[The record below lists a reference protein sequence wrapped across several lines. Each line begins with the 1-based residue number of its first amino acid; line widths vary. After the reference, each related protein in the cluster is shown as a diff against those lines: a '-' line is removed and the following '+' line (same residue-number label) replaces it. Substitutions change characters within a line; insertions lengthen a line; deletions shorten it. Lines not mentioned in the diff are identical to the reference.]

1 MDKELLQQAA
11 QYNKKRKR
19 RKIWQRVVTVMAAMV
34 VFVTTYLLILPAI
47 TRESQPTCGLTE
59 HEHTDACYQK
69 SVTRI
74 VCEQPKDV
82 IHQHNEL
89 CYDAGRGL
97 ICALPET
104 KDLDTTPTDV
114 PVHNHTKECLKEY
127 ELVEPVL
134 LCDVQEHTHHEILCY
149 LDESVEMEKAEDWQ
163 KTLPSELTKQWPVD
177 LVAVAASQK
186 GYEESKTNVSVIGE
200 GDIKGA
206 TRYGIWYGDP
216 YGDWNTMFVSFCL
229 YYAGISD
236 DLFPYEANSYR
247 WALELENQG
256 LYEAVSTQFTP
267 NVGDLAFFDMNT
279 DSNADRVG
287 IITKVVPPSDASPQ
301 GELVVIEGD
310 TANNKVEEITYPL
323 VNQQILGYGTVTQAY
338 RDFLASTKLKAPL
351 MYSVAPMATET
362 TIAKKVDYN
371 KNLFTAEN
379 SFVVYTVSNN
389 RYYAFDGNGTPVEI
403 FMGQNDAILTTVS
416 DPKILLWTFTASGG
430 TNSYLIQNVS
440 TGRYMHAYPNNGSG
454 VVTSGAYTSVI
465 STSGSGIRIKSNN
478 EYAMLDTNS
487 MTFKVTTSQ
496 NSAAVYQLGLNSQC
510 TLWLD
515 GSNGGIMMYGGSP
528 NTAFTVSA
536 GTPYQLPD
544 TWQSP
549 DKYDYKLAGWYDISH
564 SRYYAPGSY
573 ITISENTVLYA
584 DWVAKNYDIGQ
595 FNEHVANTVSTKDY
609 ITTHVF
615 DYSSMFNLLS
625 LAPSVTANASSHSE
639 TWKLITSGNVPY
651 NNQPT
656 INYILRDW
664 DRGNRDISYPNGT
677 GGHNTNGGVYSGL
690 YSDKIA
696 DLLFNPE
703 TSYNPQDGSGVIGKQ
718 YLGTGDHLFQYM
730 TDPNDPHYGYYYYD
744 STRNAASFNQ
754 SEGRFYVYDY
764 LERTSDSANANDA
777 AKYSDF
783 LPLNS
788 PYVNTNGKK
797 VVTYSYSG
805 DRGEYEGT
813 THYLYDSKYN
823 SGSATPSNT
832 GANLW
837 FGMRSDLKF
846 FLPNVPGTRDE
857 DGNYGNK
864 DLYGKDM
871 HFQFS
876 GDDDVWV
883 LVDGKLV
890 LDIGGI
896 HGVESGDINFST
908 GVVTVNGSQTG
919 TLEWLTEGD
928 HVLSLLY
935 LERGSSQS
943 NCAIYF
949 NLAPRFQL
957 TLQKE
962 DVLSQEKLDGAEFSV
977 YTDKACTIPAQLW
990 VSEAAHNAEE
1000 PSTNVFTV
1008 LNGSASIWGFSS
1020 GKMYYIKETKAP
1032 DNPEYSCANGI
1043 ICFSLDKE
1051 GEASYSV
1058 EILPENGIV
1067 SNGFTVHG
1075 FRIDEEKQ
1083 QAFFVVTNAKD
1094 SVKETTTV
1102 QVYKQWNDT
1111 ADHSNHSVHVYLTV
1125 EDEDGTVRRI
1135 REIMLSDANEWNYI
1149 WTSLPKYLDDG
1160 TTPVVYKVEEG
1171 YSTGYYGQIERVNEI
1186 VITTT
1191 AWAEAYSFEQGKEYV
1206 LKTTSGC
1213 LSTTSATAGTFK
1225 WVDEETAKNSSLAL
1239 WKVTASGSSFILTN
1253 REGQRIT
1260 YNHSSWSSSS
1270 RYFYPNKSNTNYQSL
1285 SYTQTT
1291 NGVKIYAKPSG
1302 NNTYYFGALNSNQR
1316 GAAQN
1321 QNNGLTF
1328 VPMTLVTKETV
1339 QKVQNYAYKITNTP
1353 LKEETSLTVTK
1364 TWDVGTNGDNSLYQQ
1379 LQVTVKLL
1387 ANGKETGRTL
1397 TLGIKNNWSDVFLG
1411 LPYKDA
1417 DGNVIRY
1424 TVEES
1429 WDTYDWTPTYG
1440 PIVTIGGTPN
1450 RYETGITNTYRWGY
1464 DYELP
1469 ATGGEGNFMY
1479 TAGGLVCLG
1488 IAAGVLMYKRKKRR
1502 KEDSAPP

>member
-287 IITKVVPPSDASPQ
+287 IVTKIVPPSDSSPQ

-403 FMGQNDAILTTVS
+403 FMGQNDTILTTVS

-465 STSGSGIRIKSNN
+465 STSGSGICIKSNN

-639 TWKLITSGNVPY
+639 TWNLITSGNVPY

-690 YSDKIA
+690 YSDTIA

-703 TSYNPQDGSGVIGKQ
+703 TSYNPQDGSGVVGKQ

-764 LERTSDSANANDA
+764 LERTSDSANANDT

-813 THYLYDSKYN
+813 THYMYDSKYN

-908 GVVTVNGSQTG
+908 GVVTVNGTQTG

-1285 SYTQTT
+1285 SYTQTS

-1353 LKEETSLTVTK
+1353 LEEETSLTVTK

>member
-287 IITKVVPPSDASPQ
+287 IVTKIVPPSDSSPQ

-403 FMGQNDAILTTVS
+403 FMGQNDTILTTVS

-465 STSGSGIRIKSNN
+465 STSGSGICIKSNN

-549 DKYDYKLAGWYDISH
+549 DKYEYQLAGWYDISH

-625 LAPSVTANASSHSE
+625 LAPSVTASASSHSE
-639 TWKLITSGNVPY
+639 TWNLITSGNVPY

-718 YLGTGDHLFQYM
+718 YLGTADHLFQYM

-764 LERTSDSANANDA
+764 LERTSDSANANDT
-777 AKYSDF
+777 AKHSDF

-813 THYLYDSKYN
+813 THYMYDSKYN

-908 GVVTVNGSQTG
+908 GVVTVNGTQTG

-1285 SYTQTT
+1285 SYTQTS

-1339 QKVQNYAYKITNTP
+1339 QKVQNYAYKITNSP
-1353 LKEETSLTVTK
+1353 LEEETSLTVTK

-1397 TLGIKNNWSDVFLG
+1397 T
-1411 LPYKDA
+1411 
-1417 DGNVIRY
+1417 
-1424 TVEES
+1424 
-1429 WDTYDWTPTYG
+1429 
-1440 PIVTIGGTPN
+1440 
-1450 RYETGITNTYRWGY
+1450 
-1464 DYELP
+1464 
-1469 ATGGEGNFMY
+1469 
-1479 TAGGLVCLG
+1479 
-1488 IAAGVLMYKRKKRR
+1488 
-1502 KEDSAPP
+1502 

>member
-1 MDKELLQQAA
+1 MEQELLKQAA
-11 QYNKKRKR
+11 EYNKKHKR
-19 RKIWQRVVTVMAAMV
+19 RKRWQRLVTVLAALV

-47 TRESQPTCGLTE
+47 TREAQPTCGFTE
-59 HEHTDACYQK
+59 HEHTDSCYQK

-82 IHQHNEL
+82 IHQHNEF
-89 CYDAGRGL
+89 CYDTNRGL
-97 ICALPET
+97 ICALAES
-104 KDLDTTPTDV
+104 DDSLTTPTDV
-114 PVHNHTKECLKEY
+114 TVHNHTKECLKEY

-134 LCDVQEHTHHEILCY
+134 LCDIQEHTHHEILCY
-149 LDESVEMEKAEDWQ
+149 LDDSVEMEKAEDWQ
-163 KTLPSELTKQWPVD
+163 KTIPADLTENWPRD
-177 LVAVAASQK
+177 LVAVAQSQK
-186 GYEESKTNVSVIGE
+186 GYEESKTNVSVMGE

-216 YGDWNTMFVSFCL
+216 YGDWNTTFVSFCL

-236 DLFPYEANSYR
+236 DLFPYETNSYR

-256 LYEAVSTQFTP
+256 LYESVSDKFTP
-267 NVGDLAFFDMNT
+267 AVGDLVFFDMNT
-279 DSNADRVG
+279 DKNADRVA
-287 IITKVVPPSDASPQ
+287 IITKLVYPSEPCPQ
-301 GELVVIEGD
+301 GEITVIEGD
-310 TANNKVEEITYPL
+310 TGNNKVEELTYPL
-323 VNQQILGYGTVTQAY
+323 LNDTILGYGTVNQAY
-338 RDFLASTKLKAPL
+338 RDFIASTNVNVPL
-351 MYSVAPMATET
+351 MFSVAPMATET
-362 TIAKKVDYN
+362 TVAKKVTYN
-371 KNLFTAEN
+371 QNLFTANN
-379 SFVVYTVSNN
+379 SFVVYTTSNN
-389 RYYAFDGNGTPVEI
+389 RYYAFDGNGNAVEI
-403 FMGQNDAILTTVS
+403 FMGQNDAILTNVS
-416 DPKILLWTFTASGG
+416 DPKLLLWTFTSSGG

-454 VVTSGAYTSVI
+454 VTTSGAYPSVI
-465 STSGSGIRIKSNN
+465 STTGSGIRIKSNN
-478 EYAMLDTNS
+478 EYATLNPS
-487 MTFKVTTSQ
+487 SLTFGVTTSQ
-496 NSAAVYQLGLNSQC
+496 NAAAVYQLGLNSQC

-528 NTAFTVSA
+528 NTAYTVVS
-536 GTPYQLPD
+536 GTPFQLPD

-549 DKYDYKLAGWYDISH
+549 EKYDYKLAGWYDISH
-564 SRYYAPGSY
+564 SRYYAPGEY
-573 ITISENTVLYA
+573 ITITENTVLYA
-584 DWVAKNYDIGQ
+584 DWVAKNYDIGV
-595 FNEHVANTVSTKDY
+595 FNAQVANTVSTKDY
-609 ITTHVF
+609 ITTHMF

-625 LAPSVTANASSHSE
+625 LAPSVTASASSHSE
-639 TWKLITSGNVPY
+639 TWNLITNGNVPY

-656 INYILRDW
+656 LNYIFRDW

-677 GGHNTNGGVYSGL
+677 GNHNTNGGVYSGL
-690 YSDKIA
+690 YSDELA
-696 DLLFNPE
+696 DILFNPE
-703 TSYNPQDGSGVIGKQ
+703 TSYNVQDGSGIVGKQ

-744 STRNAASFNQ
+744 SSRNAASFNQ
-754 SEGRFYVYDY
+754 SEGRFYVYEY
-764 LERTSDSANANDA
+764 LERTSDSANASDTG
-777 AKYSDF
+777 KYSDF

-788 PYVNTNGKK
+788 PYVNNNGKK
-797 VVTYSYSG
+797 VSTYTYNG
-805 DRGEYEGT
+805 DRQEYVGT
-813 THYLYDSKYN
+813 THYMYDSKYN
-823 SGSATPSNT
+823 SGSATPSNA
-832 GANLW
+832 GANFW

-857 DGNYGNK
+857 QGSYGNK
-864 DLYGKDM
+864 DIFGKDM

-908 GVVTVNGSQTG
+908 GVVTVNGTQTG
-919 TLEWLTEGD
+919 TLEWITEGD
-928 HVLSLLY
+928 HILSLLY

-962 DVLSQEKLDGAEFSV
+962 DVLSQEKLDGAQFSV
-977 YTDKACTIPAQLW
+977 YTDKECTVPAKLW
-990 VSEAAHNAEE
+990 INEASHIAED
-1000 PSTNVFTV
+1000 PSINTFTV
-1008 LNGSASIWGFSS
+1008 INGSATMWGFSA
-1020 GKMYYIKETKAP
+1020 GKLYYIKETKAP
-1032 DNPEYSCANGI
+1032 NNPEYSCANGI
-1043 ICFSLDKE
+1043 ICFSLDKN

-1058 EILPENGIV
+1058 EILPENGEV

-1075 FRIDEEKQ
+1075 FKIDEEKQ
-1083 QAFFVVTNAKD
+1083 QAYFVVTNGKD

-1111 ADHSNHSVHVYLTV
+1111 ADHSNHSVLVYLTV
-1125 EDEDGTVRRI
+1125 EDADGTVRRI
-1135 REIMLSDANEWNYI
+1135 REIALSDAVEWNYI

-1160 TTPVVYKVEEG
+1160 VTEVVYKVEEG
-1171 YSTGYYGQIERVNEI
+1171 YTSGYYGQIERVNQI

-1191 AWAEAYSFEQGKEYV
+1191 AWAEAYALEHGKEYI
-1206 LKTTSGC
+1206 LKTSHGC
-1213 LSTTSATAGTFK
+1213 LSTTSSSAGTFK
-1225 WVDEETAKNSSLAL
+1225 WVDEETAKTSSLAL
-1239 WKVTASGSSFILTN
+1239 WKPSFEGGSFLLIN
-1253 REGQRIT
+1253 GEGQRLT

-1270 RYFYPNKSNTNYQSL
+1270 RYFYPTKSNVSYQLLNYAQTSNGIKL
-1285 SYTQTT
+1285 SA
-1291 NGVKIYAKPSG
+1291 NPGSNSA
-1302 NNTYYFGALNSNQR
+1302 YFIGALNSNGR
-1316 GAAQN
+1316 GSAQN

-1328 VPMTLVTKETV
+1328 IPMTLVTKETV
-1339 QKVQNYAYKITNTP
+1339 QQVQNFAYKITNTP

-1364 TWDVGTNGDNSLYQQ
+1364 TWDVGTNGDSSLYQQ
-1379 LQVTVKLL
+1379 LQVTVKLF
-1387 ANGKETGRTL
+1387 ANGKDTGRTL
-1397 TLGIKNNWSDVFLG
+1397 TLGIKNNWSDMFQG

-1417 DGNVIRY
+1417 DGNIIRY
-1424 TVEES
+1424 TVEEN

-1479 TAGGLVCLG
+1479 TAGGLACLG